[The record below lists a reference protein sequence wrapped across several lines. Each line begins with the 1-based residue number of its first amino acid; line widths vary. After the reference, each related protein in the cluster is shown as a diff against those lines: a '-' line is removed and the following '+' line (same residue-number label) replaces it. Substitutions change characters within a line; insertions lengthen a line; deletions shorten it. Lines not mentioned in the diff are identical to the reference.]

1 MKSIFLKSYKTLLL
15 FLILFLLPVAFNKP
29 FIYTILIVSGINA
42 LTVLGLLL
50 LVGYAGQIS
59 FGHAGFMALGA
70 YTSAIVVVKLNM
82 PVLMGMA
89 SGFILTS
96 IVAGLL
102 AIPVLKLKGYYL
114 AMATLAFGIIVS
126 KLVVELKELTGGPV
140 GIGEIPPFSIGEFIF
155 HGEKAYFILT
165 WSIVFIAYQFC
176 KNIEASRIGR
186 ILRGIH
192 TDEDMVTCLGVDVK
206 RIKVIVFVF
215 SAGLASLS
223 GSLYA
228 HYMKY
233 ISPEV
238 FSADLSVFLIM
249 MVFLGGTR
257 YVWGALLGALLLN
270 FLPEMLRAYKDYSIG
285 LYGLALV
292 LIVLLMPEGLS
303 AFLVDIYGITF
314 KKFRSSNIQ
323 RGDAS

>member
-1 MKSIFLKSYKTLLL
+1 MKTVFLKSYKTILL
-15 FLILFLLPVAFNKP
+15 FFLLFLLPVALNKP
-29 FIYTILIVSGINA
+29 FIYTILNVSGINA

-82 PVLMGMA
+82 PVLIGVL
-89 SGFILTS
+89 SGFIITS

-114 AMATLAFGIIVS
+114 AMATLAFGIIFS
-126 KLVVELKELTGGPV
+126 KLVIELKELTGGPV
-140 GIGEIPPFSIGEFIF
+140 GIGEIPPFSVGDLIL
-155 HGEKAYFILT
+155 HGEEAYFILI
-165 WSIVFIAYQFC
+165 WSIVFIVYQFC
-176 KNIEASRIGR
+176 KNIEASHIGR
-186 ILRGIH
+186 MLKGIN
-192 TDEDMVTCLGVDVK
+192 TDEDVVSCLGVDVK
-206 RIKVIVFVF
+206 RIKIIVFVF
-215 SAGLASLS
+215 SAVLASLS

-238 FSADLSVFLIM
+238 FSADNSVFLIM

-257 YVWGALLGALLLN
+257 YVWGALLGSLLLN
-270 FLPEMLRAYKDYSIG
+270 FLPEVLRAYKDYSIG

-292 LIVLLMPEGLS
+292 FIVLLMPEGLS
-303 AFLVDIYGITF
+303 AFLVKVYAIISKSF
-314 KKFRSSNIQ
+314 KIQ
-323 RGDAS
+323 NGVPS

>member
-1 MKSIFLKSYKTLLL
+1 MKTVFLKSYKTILL
-15 FLILFLLPVAFNKP
+15 FFLLFLLPVALNKP
-29 FIYTILIVSGINA
+29 FIYTILNVSGINA

-82 PVLMGMA
+82 PVLIGVL
-89 SGFILTS
+89 SGFIITS
-96 IVAGLL
+96 IIAGLL

-114 AMATLAFGIIVS
+114 AMATLAFGIIFS
-126 KLVVELKELTGGPV
+126 KLVIELKELTGGPV
-140 GIGEIPPFSIGEFIF
+140 GIGEIPPFSVGDLIL
-155 HGEKAYFILT
+155 HGEEAYFILI
-165 WSIVFIAYQFC
+165 WSIVFIVYQFC
-176 KNIEASRIGR
+176 KNIEASHIGR
-186 ILRGIH
+186 MLKGIN
-192 TDEDMVTCLGVDVK
+192 TDEDVVSCLGVDVK
-206 RIKVIVFVF
+206 RIKIIVFVF
-215 SAGLASLS
+215 SAVLASLS

-238 FSADLSVFLIM
+238 FSADNSVFLIM

-257 YVWGALLGALLLN
+257 YVWGALLGSLLLN
-270 FLPEMLRAYKDYSIG
+270 FLPEVLRAYKDYSIG

-292 LIVLLMPEGLS
+292 FIVLLMPEGLS
-303 AFLVDIYGITF
+303 AFLVKVYAIISKSF
-314 KKFRSSNIQ
+314 KIQ
-323 RGDAS
+323 NGVPS

>member
-1 MKSIFLKSYKTLLL
+1 MKTVFLKSYKTILL
-15 FLILFLLPVAFNKP
+15 FFLLFLLPVALNKP
-29 FIYTILIVSGINA
+29 FIYTILNVSGINA

-82 PVLMGMA
+82 PVLIGVL
-89 SGFILTS
+89 SGFIITS
-96 IVAGLL
+96 IIAGLL

-114 AMATLAFGIIVS
+114 AMATLAFGIIFS
-126 KLVVELKELTGGPV
+126 KLVIELKELTGGPV
-140 GIGEIPPFSIGEFIF
+140 GIGEIPPFSVGDLIL
-155 HGEKAYFILT
+155 HGEEAYFILI
-165 WSIVFIAYQFC
+165 WSIVFIVYQFC
-176 KNIEASRIGR
+176 KNIEASHIGR
-186 ILRGIH
+186 MLKGIN
-192 TDEDMVTCLGVDVK
+192 TDEDVVSCLGVDVK
-206 RIKVIVFVF
+206 RIKIIVFVF
-215 SAGLASLS
+215 SAVLASLS

-238 FSADLSVFLIM
+238 FSADNSVFLIM

-257 YVWGALLGALLLN
+257 YVWGALLGSLLLN
-270 FLPEMLRAYKDYSIG
+270 FLPEVLRAYKDYSIG

-292 LIVLLMPEGLS
+292 FIVLLMPEGLS
-303 AFLVDIYGITF
+303 AFLVKIYAIISKSF
-314 KKFRSSNIQ
+314 KIQ
-323 RGDAS
+323 NGVPS

>member
-1 MKSIFLKSYKTLLL
+1 MRSVFLESYKTVLL
-15 FLILFLLPVAFNKP
+15 FFLLFLLPIALNKP
-29 FIYTILIVSGINA
+29 FVYTILNISGINA
-42 LTVLGLLL
+42 LTALGLLL
-50 LVGYAGQIS
+50 LVGYTGQIS
-59 FGHAGFMALGA
+59 FGHAGFMAMGA
-70 YTSAIVVVKLNM
+70 YTSAIVVAKLNM
-82 PVLMGMA
+82 SVLIGIV
-89 SGFILTS
+89 SGFVLTS

-114 AMATLAFGIIVS
+114 AMATLAFGIIFS
-126 KLVVELKELTGGPV
+126 KLVIELKELTGGPV
-140 GIGEIPPFSIGEFIF
+140 GIGEIPPFSIGNLTL
-155 HGEKAYFILT
+155 HGEKAYFILI
-165 WSIVFIAYQFC
+165 WSIVFILYQFC
-176 KNIEASRIGR
+176 KNVEASHIGR
-186 ILRGIH
+186 ILKGINI
-192 TDEDMVTCLGVDVK
+192 DEEVVSCLGVEVR
-206 RIKVIVFVF
+206 RIKIIVFVF
-215 SAGLASLS
+215 SAVLASLS

-303 AFLVDIYGITF
+303 AFLVKIYGITL
-314 KKFRSSNIQ
+314 KRFRTPMIQ
-323 RGDAS
+323 N

>member
-1 MKSIFLKSYKTLLL
+1 MKTVFLKSYKTILL
-15 FLILFLLPVAFNKP
+15 FFLLFLLPVALNKP
-29 FIYTILIVSGINA
+29 FIYTILNVSGINA

-82 PVLMGMA
+82 PVLIGVL
-89 SGFILTS
+89 SGFIITS

-114 AMATLAFGIIVS
+114 AMATLAFGIIFS
-126 KLVVELKELTGGPV
+126 KLVIELKELTGGPV
-140 GIGEIPPFSIGEFIF
+140 GIGEIPPFSVGDLIL
-155 HGEKAYFILT
+155 HGEEAYFILI
-165 WSIVFIAYQFC
+165 WSIVFIVYQFC
-176 KNIEASRIGR
+176 KNIEASHIGR
-186 ILRGIH
+186 MLKGIN
-192 TDEDMVTCLGVDVK
+192 TDEDVVSCLGVDVK
-206 RIKVIVFVF
+206 RIKIIVFVF
-215 SAGLASLS
+215 SAVLASLS

-238 FSADLSVFLIM
+238 FSADNSVFLIM

-257 YVWGALLGALLLN
+257 YVWGALLGSLLLN
-270 FLPEMLRAYKDYSIG
+270 FLPEVLRAYKDYSIG

-292 LIVLLMPEGLS
+292 FIVLLMPEGLS
-303 AFLVDIYGITF
+303 AFLVKIYAIISKSF
-314 KKFRSSNIQ
+314 KIQ
-323 RGDAS
+323 NGVPS

>member
-1 MKSIFLKSYKTLLL
+1 MKSIFLKSYKTVLL
-15 FLILFLLPVAFNKP
+15 FFLLFLLPVALNKP

-82 PVLMGMA
+82 PVLIGMA

-102 AIPVLKLKGYYL
+102 AVPVLKLKGYYL
-114 AMATLAFGIIVS
+114 AMATLAFGIIFS
-126 KLVVELKELTGGPV
+126 KLVIELRELTGGPV
-140 GIGEIPPFSIGEFIF
+140 GIGEIPPFSVGEFIL
-155 HGEKAYFILT
+155 HGEKAYFILI

-176 KNIEASRIGR
+176 KNIEASHIGR
-186 ILRGIH
+186 MLKGIN
-192 TDEDMVTCLGVDVK
+192 TDEAVVSCLGVDVK
-206 RIKVIVFVF
+206 RIKMIVFVF

-303 AFLVDIYGITF
+303 AFLVDIYATTF
-314 KKFRSSNIQ
+314 KKFRTANIQ